1 MSNEFILAWCK
12 EHQFSENVAAIISY
26 LNLSEKDLIEKD
38 LIDEDTVYNN
48 VYVGDDCYEVYGPK
62 NATSLIKEEED
73 LVKDNAQMGAYSP
86 SILKDYIDWDEYF
99 EDHPIELGDIL
110 DLSEYD
116 DYTFYYNTFYIK
128 KED

>member
-12 EHQFSENVAAIISY
+12 EHQFTENVAAIISY
-26 LNLSEKDLIEKD
+26 LNFSEKDLIEKD
-38 LIDEDTVYNN
+38 IDEDITYNT

-62 NATSLIKEEED
+62 NADILIKEEED
-73 LVKDNAQMGAYSP
+73 LVKDNARMDICSP
-86 SILKDYIDWDEYF
+86 SALKDYIDWDEYF
-99 EDHPIELGDIL
+99 EDYPIELGDVL

-116 DYTFYYNTFYIK
+116 DYTFDYNTFYIK